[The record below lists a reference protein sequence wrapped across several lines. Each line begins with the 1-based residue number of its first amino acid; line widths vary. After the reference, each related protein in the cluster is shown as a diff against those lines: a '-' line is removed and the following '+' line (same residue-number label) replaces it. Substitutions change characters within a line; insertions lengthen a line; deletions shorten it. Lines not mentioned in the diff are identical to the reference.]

1 MTQHEAHIVA
11 QAVPKN
17 RIRQKAPCLIYIPN
31 GISLSHG
38 AMPETR
44 QLRKNKPHPV
54 SSLASIGQLLND
66 LTIDLSLGVHE
77 ANEINVSHRR
87 RSKLVSF

>member
-1 MTQHEAHIVA
+1 LEANGISE
-11 QAVPKN
+11 
-17 RIRQKAPCLIYIPN
+17 IAPGLIYIPN

-44 QLRKNKPHPV
+44 QLRKDKPHPV

-77 ANEINVSHRR
+77 ANEISLTHRR
-87 RSKLVSF
+87 RSKFIGLIRGSAKT